1 MNRISC
7 PISDLDEEAVRNFLR
22 SNPVFLEDYVMKH
35 VDQDRLERWLIRKTR
50 KLKNKGAKKPGN
62 SLDYDNNKQSGELKI
77 AAASFRLL
85 CRLIEVVNKIKLIP
99 FITVVV
105 LNNFLFQKFQI
116 LTGHLCQ
123 SGRYYELSCQINII
137 DTNRSCVLGIKISL
151 Y

>member
-7 PISDLDEEAVRNFLR
+7 LISDLDEEAVRNFLR

-62 SLDYDNNKQSGELKI
+62 SLDYDNNKQNGELKI
-77 AAASFRLL
+77 AAVSFRLL
-85 CRLIEVVNKIKLIP
+85 CRLIEVVNKIKLIL
-99 FITVVV
+99 TTTEVV
-105 LNNFLFQKFQI
+105 LSLVENNFLFQKFQI

-123 SGRYYELSCQINII
+123 SGRYRNLSCQMILIQV
-137 DTNRSCVLGIKISL
+137 DPVFLA
-151 Y
+151 